1 MFGAIAASGDKANA
15 SKPKRADRRRTIARF
30 TTAILRAEGSH
41 VFISRDGLGYRK
53 ALDKFLAQAKRGK
66 TFDAERV
73 LVDERS
79 S

>member
-15 SKPKRADRRRTIARF
+15 SKPKKSGQETHNCSIYDGYITSGRVARF
-30 TTAILRAEGSH
+30 HQSRRVGVSRKRL
-41 VFISRDGLGYRK
+41 ISFSANVENVRR
-53 ALDKFLAQAKRGK
+53 
-66 TFDAERV
+66 ERV